1 MQEYDPSSESESQVD
16 IVELLLKRQ
25 AELSALLEVTRAINS
40 NVPSQTLIEMLEMIM
55 RNNLRVR
62 KFRLMLRN
70 IDQFFCVSNFGDELE
85 DFEDL
90 QKIGD
95 ELLPLR
101 NAQKITKH
109 QDPLFNAYD
118 YFIPVHHKD
127 EALAFVLVGKF
138 KNEEK
143 LLDNS
148 VDYIQTLINVIIV
161 AFENKKLFKE
171 RLHRERLTR
180 EVELARQV
188 QNMLIPQDL
197 PNNLFLDVASV
208 YKPHQSIGGDFFDF
222 IQLNNDEFLWCVA
235 DVSGKGISAALI
247 MANFQA
253 SLRAL
258 VSLNITLPE
267 LVKRLNKN
275 VYKNTN
281 GDRFITLFIGL
292 YNDKT
297 RRLKYINAGHNASVI
312 IQKDNIGTLSTG
324 TTMIGAFDELP
335 FINEGEIDVM
345 PETIIFNYTDGIVE
359 YDGDEE
365 QSLTEENLLHFLYQN
380 RDKSIKEVNNAL
392 IEKIEELRHHEE
404 ASDDITI
411 LSLKI
416 H

>member
-1 MQEYDPSSESESQVD
+1 MPELNQQESDSQID

-40 NVPSQTLIEMLEMIM
+40 NVASQTLIEMLEMIM
-55 RNNLRVR
+55 RNNLRVK
-62 KFRLMLRN
+62 KFRLLLLN
-70 IDQFFCVSNFGDELE
+70 IEEFHCVANFGGEIE
-85 DFEDL
+85 AQEDL
-90 QKIGD
+90 QAMAA
-95 ELLPLR
+95 ELLPK
-101 NAQKITKH
+101 KIPVHVTDNINPIYH
-109 QDPLFNAYD
+109 GYD

-143 LLDNS
+143 ILDNS

-171 RLHRERLTR
+171 RLHRERLQR

-197 PNNLFLDVASV
+197 PHNKFLDVDSI

-222 IQLNNDEFLWCVA
+222 IQLNNEEFLWCVA

-258 VSLNITLPE
+258 VSIDISLTE
-267 LVKRLNKN
+267 LIKRLNLN
-275 VYKNTN
+275 VFKNTN
-281 GDRFITLFIGL
+281 GDRFITLFIGV
-292 YNDKT
+292 YNEKT
-297 RRLKYINAGHNASVI
+297 RKLKYINAGHNASIVL
-312 IQKDNIGTLSTG
+312 QNNKAFTLKEGSM
-324 TTMIGAFDELP
+324 MIGAFDELP
-335 FINEGEIDVM
+335 FVKEGEIKI
-345 PETIIFNYTDGIVE
+345 EKEAIIFNYTDGIIE
-359 YDGDEE
+359 FDGEE
-365 QSLTEENLLHFLYQN
+365 DQSIEEEELIEFLLANSH
-380 RDKSIKEVNNAL
+380 KEVKD
-392 IEKIEELRHHEE
+392 IHELLLNKMETLRNFEE
-404 ASDDITI
+404 ATDDITI